1 MANPSEIQVYE
12 YVALNMSTQKR
23 YNALI
28 YKNVLVDENGV
39 VIGIIGS
46 ALDITQQ
53 KSLQNELLHQKEELE
68 TIFNTSKDGI
78 AILDLES
85 NFLDCNPSYLE
96 MTGFT
101 KEELLR
107 KSCIGLSA
115 PEDVV
120 AAKEIMQQVFE
131 EGFVR
136 SFHKTC
142 IVKNDKR
149 VFIDM
154 ALSMMPDK
162 KKSSYK
168 YKRYLRY
175 EDI

>member
-149 VFIDM
+149 VVIDM